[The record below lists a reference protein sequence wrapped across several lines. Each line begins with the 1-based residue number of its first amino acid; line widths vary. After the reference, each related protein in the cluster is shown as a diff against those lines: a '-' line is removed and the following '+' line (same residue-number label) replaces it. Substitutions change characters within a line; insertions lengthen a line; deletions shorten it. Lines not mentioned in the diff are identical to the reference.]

1 MGKLKQPLSPGE
13 VLEPSLYFLFV
24 RWLSWVGPQYSYGD
38 LNCSVSN
45 GGREPGGSLRRWT
58 ALLQCG
64 RTENTHTALF
74 QCVHQEALLQ
84 RSHVRFQ
91 APSQREMIA

>member
-45 GGREPGGSLRRWT
+45 GGREPGGSLRR
-58 ALLQCG
+58 
-64 RTENTHTALF
+64 
-74 QCVHQEALLQ
+74 
-84 RSHVRFQ
+84 
-91 APSQREMIA
+91 